1 MFAIVDI
8 ETCGPKYAY
17 ERGRIIDI
25 CILVHD
31 GLQVVD
37 KFSTLINPECH
48 ISSFYT
54 QLSGISNEMV
64 RNAPRFHEVAK
75 DILSYT
81 EGKLFVAH
89 NVSFDYNFIKD
100 EFAGL
105 GYTFKR
111 DTLCTVRLS
120 RKLIPGHKSYS
131 LGKLCDA
138 LQIPIYDRHRAE
150 GDAVATAVLFDRLL
164 QVKAG
169 HPQYKSTSVAQLM
182 STRKENIKK
191 YILQKI
197 PASCGVYYFLDAEHR
212 IRYIGKSIDMY
223 ARAIQH
229 FNTDIKKTQKLLNEL
244 TNVDYVETGSE
255 LIALLLESEEIK
267 KHKPEY
273 NTLRKRDVF
282 THSIVLERNEHEG
295 HQLRIVPLQENTETI
310 QSFTSYAAARERL
323 EQWVNE
329 FRLCLHACHLSTG
342 NSACFNYHI
351 KKCNGLCAQE
361 EPAEEYNQRIEN
373 VLQYTGYDYPDF
385 MLVDRGRKPGE
396 KSFVWIKQHRFAG
409 YGYINEDDSI
419 HNPNELNNYLH
430 EATYYPDADDLIKG
444 WMRQKPRHIVR
455 FSKA

>member
-1 MFAIVDI
+1 
-8 ETCGPKYAY
+8 
-17 ERGRIIDI
+17 
-25 CILVHD
+25 
-31 GLQVVD
+31 
-37 KFSTLINPECH
+37 
-48 ISSFYT
+48 
-54 QLSGISNEMV
+54 
-64 RNAPRFHEVAK
+64 
-75 DILSYT
+75 
-81 EGKLFVAH
+81 
-89 NVSFDYNFIKD
+89 
-100 EFAGL
+100 
-105 GYTFKR
+105 
-111 DTLCTVRLS
+111 
-120 RKLIPGHKSYS
+120 
-131 LGKLCDA
+131 
-138 LQIPIYDRHRAE
+138 
-150 GDAVATAVLFDRLL
+150 
-164 QVKAG
+164 
-169 HPQYKSTSVAQLM
+169 
-182 STRKENIKK
+182 
-191 YILQKI
+191 
-197 PASCGVYYFLDAEHR
+197 
-212 IRYIGKSIDMY
+212 MY
-223 ARAIQH
+223 ARAVQH

-342 NSACFNYHI
+342 DSACFNYHI

-361 EPAEEYNQRIEN
+361 ERAEEYNQRIEN
-373 VLQYTGYDYPDF
+373 LLQYTGYDYPDF

-455 FSKA
+455 FPKA